1 MLKETGR
8 WSRHF
13 IFSSCAR
20 DGGGLLARK
29 EKKYYEIRTD
39 LLDQL
44 ERNGTFG
51 EYYIDLIED
60 YMSLYETKNM
70 LKKDI
75 LERGVTVIY
84 NNGGGQSGVKKN
96 DSIEQLLKVN
106 TQMIKI
112 LDAIGIKAVPEYG
125 CDDDDE
131 L

>member
-1 MLKETGR
+1 MR
-8 WSRHF
+8 
-13 IFSSCAR
+13 
-20 DGGGLLARK
+20 GGGLLARK

-75 LERGVTVIY
+75 LKRGVTVTY

>member
-1 MLKETGR
+1 
-8 WSRHF
+8 
-13 IFSSCAR
+13 
-20 DGGGLLARK
+20 
-29 EKKYYEIRTD
+29 
-39 LLDQL
+39 
-44 ERNGTFG
+44 
-51 EYYIDLIED
+51 
-60 YMSLYETKNM
+60 MSLYETKNM

-75 LERGVTVIY
+75 LKRGVMVTY